1 MNWFLKLFSSTLGKK
16 LVMAVT
22 GLFLISFLVI
32 HLIGNLQLLKY
43 DGGKAFNVYA
53 QFMTH
58 NPVIKTISYTLY
70 TSILVHI
77 VWAIMLTVRNRSA
90 RGSQGYVVVKNSSS
104 IASRNMGILGTFI
117 FIFLV
122 IHLKDFWAV
131 MHWGDILRVTY
142 EGEEYKDLYSITA
155 EAFTQLWY
163 VALYVVSMIM
173 LGFHLWHGF
182 SSAFQT
188 LGLNHLKY
196 NNLINFIGRAF
207 AIIVPAL
214 FALIPIWMF
223 YFQNQ

>member
-1 MNWFLKLFSSTLGKK
+1 
-16 LVMAVT
+16 MAVT

-43 DGGKAFNVYA
+43 DGGQAFNIYA

-70 TSILVHI
+70 ASIIIHI
-77 VWAIMLTVRNRSA
+77 VWAIMLTVRNRAA
-90 RGSQGYVVVKNSSS
+90 RGTTGYVVIKNSST

-131 MHWGDILRVTY
+131 MHWGQILKVTY
-142 EGEEYKDLYSITA
+142 DGEEVKDLYSITA
-155 EAFTQLWY
+155 EAFSHLWY
-163 VALYVVSMIM
+163 VALYVVSMLM
-173 LGFHLWHGF
+173 LAFHLWHGF

-188 LGLNHLKY
+188 LGMNHLKY
-196 NNLINFIGRAF
+196 NNLINFIGKAF

-223 YFQNQ
+223 LFQNQ